1 MSDVKIKKIR
11 VIETGP
17 RGDINLVCLKVDT
30 NQPGLYGLGCAT
42 FTQRYSAVTTA
53 INDFITP
60 LVIGKSVDS
69 INDIRETCVSDSYWR
84 NGPVLNNAISAID
97 EALWDIKGKMANMPL
112 YELLGGKCREGLE
125 AYHHCDGRSPEEVEE
140 NARKLMEQ
148 GYRHIRV
155 QQGFYGGN
163 MKGCKQ
169 TFVSPKG
176 APADGTYFD
185 PAQYMR
191 TTINLFEHL
200 RNTLGEEIELCHDV
214 HERLT
219 PLEAVRLA
227 KELEPYHPFFLED
240 ALPPEQIEWFDIL
253 RKQSAVPIAMGELF
267 VHPHEWKYLIE
278 RRLIDYIRCHLSMI
292 GGLTPALKLAHLCE
306 AYGIR
311 TAWHGPFDI
320 TPIGFAAQLHLDL
333 VSTNF
338 GIQEYCTMSDL
349 EREIFPGAPI
359 MENGY
364 LYVNDKPGIGV
375 DIDEEKARKYA
386 CKYQDN
392 KWLRPRLP
400 DGTMVRA

>member
-1 MSDVKIKKIR
+1 MSDVKIQKIR

-17 RGDINLVCLKVDT
+17 RGDINLVCLKVET
-30 NQPGLYGLGCAT
+30 NQPGLYGLGCGT

-53 INDFITP
+53 IEDFITP
-60 LVIGKSVDS
+60 LVVGKSVDS
-69 INDIRETCVSDSYWR
+69 IHDIRETCVSDSYWR

-97 EALWDIKGKMANMPL
+97 EALWDIKGKMAGMPL
-112 YELLGGKCREGLE
+112 YELLGGKCREGLA
-125 AYHHCDGRSPEEVEE
+125 AYHHCDGRTPEEVEE

-163 MKGCKQ
+163 MKGCRQ
-169 TFVSPKG
+169 SIASPKG
-176 APADGTYFD
+176 APSDGTYFD

-191 TTINLFEHL
+191 TTIRLFEHL
-200 RNTLGEEIELCHDV
+200 RSTLGEEIELCHDV

-219 PLEAVRLA
+219 PVEAVRLA
-227 KELEPYHPFFLED
+227 KALEPYHPFFLED
-240 ALPPEQIEWFDIL
+240 ALPPEQIEWFDNL
-253 RKQSAVPIAMGELF
+253 RNQTAVPLAMGELF
-267 VHPHEWKYLIE
+267 VHPQEWKLLIE

-292 GGLTPALKLAHLCE
+292 GGLTPALKLAHFCE

-320 TPIGFAAQLHLDL
+320 TPVGFAVQLHLDL
-333 VSTNF
+333 ASPNF

-349 EREIFPGAPI
+349 EREIFPGAPV

-375 DIDEEKARKYA
+375 DIDEEKARKYH

-392 KWLRPRLP
+392 EWLRPRLP